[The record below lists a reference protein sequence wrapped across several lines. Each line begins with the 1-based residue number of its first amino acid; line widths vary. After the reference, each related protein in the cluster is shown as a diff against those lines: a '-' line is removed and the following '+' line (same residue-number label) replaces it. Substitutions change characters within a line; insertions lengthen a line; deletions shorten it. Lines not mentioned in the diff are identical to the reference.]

1 MSSFNQKPHHS
12 IKKIILLSSKHNQQD
27 LTEFSRYQNF
37 KEHLYQFTYI
47 NTYIQTL
54 TIDI

>member
-12 IKKIILLSSKHNQQD
+12 IKKSSYYHPNHNLQD

-47 NTYIQTL
+47 NMYIQTL